1 NWWPPGSSRPKAAPP
16 APVRQVEAVPESP
29 GSAIT
34 QKTGVYTAE
43 TLRDLSK
50 ISEINQKIFRQQT
63 PRAMLNTAVNEV
75 GGYLRA
81 ARALAVVG
89 TPGRPPELAAEYC
102 SQGLRVAP
110 GAQVVFL
117 LAHMEKAQPDELGA
131 LMVDA

>member
-1 NWWPPGSSRPKAAPP
+1 
-16 APVRQVEAVPESP
+16 
-29 GSAIT
+29 
-34 QKTGVYTAE
+34 
-43 TLRDLSK
+43 
-50 ISEINQKIFRQQT
+50 
-63 PRAMLNTAVNEV
+63 MLNTAVNEV

-102 SQGLRVAP
+102 AQGLRSAP

-131 LMVDA
+131 LMVETRRPDAFYGRLPALAAEGAGIREVYSDDDNLEAVFNYLVSR